1 MIFRGVQEWRS
12 HPCICSRAG
21 LQDHHLVRWPDTIIV
36 KRLFT
41 KNCSNSAPVLQ
52 SQKLPKKIQS
62 GHLATCQREASRAP
76 CTDPWSEA
84 YALSA
89 FKKYLLSV
97 LLSSGVC
104 SLFSV
109 NLFKSERSHRGTEIL
124 FLESGKPCAL
134 FQIIYSCHRWCASVR
149 DDILK
154 LATITKRTISIQ

>member
-1 MIFRGVQEWRS
+1 M
-12 HPCICSRAG
+12 
-21 LQDHHLVRWPDTIIV
+21 LQQSPT
-36 KRLFT
+36 
-41 KNCSNSAPVLQ
+41 VLQ
-52 SQKLPKKIQS
+52 RQKLTQKIPS

-104 SLFSV
+104 SLFPV
-109 NLFKSERSHRGTEIL
+109 NLFKSKRSHRGTEIL
-124 FLESGKPCAL
+124 FLESSKPCAL
-134 FQIIYSCHRWCASVR
+134 LQIIYSCHRWCASVR

-154 LATITKRTISIQ
+154 LATITKRWISVAATDEKSYWCLILASKRQPGR